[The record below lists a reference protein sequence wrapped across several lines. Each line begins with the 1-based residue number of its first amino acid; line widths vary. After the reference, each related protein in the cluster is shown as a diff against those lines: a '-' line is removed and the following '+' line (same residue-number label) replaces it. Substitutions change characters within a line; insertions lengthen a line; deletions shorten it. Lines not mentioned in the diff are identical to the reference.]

1 MFAKGTKIMYG
12 NTGVCEVMDYATPDL
27 PGMPRGTKYYVLRPL
42 FQSGTIYC
50 PVEQP
55 KVFMRPV
62 MSREEAE
69 ELVAL
74 IPTISVE
81 PFHTGRLQELSEHY
95 RSIIGTHSTTDL
107 VEIIKSVY
115 SKKREAEAAGRR
127 VSQMDDRY
135 MKLAEELL
143 HGELS
148 VALEIPKEEVR
159 EYIRKGG
166 KVAESA
172 EEPHH
177 KEKAPPSG
185 FPDRGIF
192 VWCRLC
198 DGKECIQGIQITVA
212 GIKDVIDCFLPK
224 GHPQPVAGVHSGK
237 QHIPF
242 RVIGSQAQCT
252 ARSGVLLLFK
262 ELQFTFAVR
271 QCLYRLFGSL
281 GG

>member
-69 ELVAL
+69 EL
-74 IPTISVE
+74 
-81 PFHTGRLQELSEHY
+81 QELSEHY

-148 VALEIPKEEVR
+148 VALEIPKDEVR
-159 EYIRKGG
+159 EYIRQRVKA
-166 KVAESA
+166 AEAA
-172 EEPHH
+172 E
-177 KEKAPPSG
+177 
-185 FPDRGIF
+185 
-192 VWCRLC
+192 
-198 DGKECIQGIQITVA
+198 
-212 GIKDVIDCFLPK
+212 
-224 GHPQPVAGVHSGK
+224 
-237 QHIPF
+237 
-242 RVIGSQAQCT
+242 
-252 ARSGVLLLFK
+252 
-262 ELQFTFAVR
+262 
-271 QCLYRLFGSL
+271 
-281 GG
+281 

>member
-95 RSIIGTHSTTDL
+95 RSIIGTHSTPTSWRSSNRFTA
-107 VEIIKSVY
+107 K
-115 SKKREAEAAGRR
+115 
-127 VSQMDDRY
+127 
-135 MKLAEELL
+135 
-143 HGELS
+143 
-148 VALEIPKEEVR
+148 
-159 EYIRKGG
+159 
-166 KVAESA
+166 
-172 EEPHH
+172 
-177 KEKAPPSG
+177 
-185 FPDRGIF
+185 
-192 VWCRLC
+192 
-198 DGKECIQGIQITVA
+198 
-212 GIKDVIDCFLPK
+212 
-224 GHPQPVAGVHSGK
+224 SGK
-237 QHIPF
+237 PKPPAAASA
-242 RVIGSQAQCT
+242 RWMT
-252 ARSGVLLLFK
+252 AI
-262 ELQFTFAVR
+262 
-271 QCLYRLFGSL
+271 
-281 GG
+281 

>member
-95 RSIIGTHSTTDL
+95 RSII
-107 VEIIKSVY
+107 KSVY

-148 VALEIPKEEVR
+148 VALEIPKDEVR
-159 EYIRKGG
+159 EYIRQRVKA
-166 KVAESA
+166 AEAA
-172 EEPHH
+172 E
-177 KEKAPPSG
+177 
-185 FPDRGIF
+185 
-192 VWCRLC
+192 
-198 DGKECIQGIQITVA
+198 
-212 GIKDVIDCFLPK
+212 
-224 GHPQPVAGVHSGK
+224 
-237 QHIPF
+237 
-242 RVIGSQAQCT
+242 
-252 ARSGVLLLFK
+252 
-262 ELQFTFAVR
+262 
-271 QCLYRLFGSL
+271 
-281 GG
+281 

>member
-135 MKLAEELL
+135 MKLRR
-143 HGELS
+143 S
-148 VALEIPKEEVR
+148 CCMV
-159 EYIRKGG
+159 
-166 KVAESA
+166 S
-172 EEPHH
+172 
-177 KEKAPPSG
+177 
-185 FPDRGIF
+185 
-192 VWCRLC
+192 CRLRWTSPRTKSRTIFIAGWPKPKPPV
-198 DGKECIQGIQITVA
+198 DPRKRPGPVGSGRIFAQFFSQG
-212 GIKDVIDCFLPK
+212 
-224 GHPQPVAGVHSGK
+224 
-237 QHIPF
+237 
-242 RVIGSQAQCT
+242 
-252 ARSGVLLLFK
+252 
-262 ELQFTFAVR
+262 
-271 QCLYRLFGSL
+271 
-281 GG
+281 

>member
-115 SKKREAEAAGRR
+115 SKKRVPTISVEPFHTGRLQELSEHYRSIIGTHSTTDLVEIIKSVYSKKREAEAAGRR

-148 VALEIPKEEVR
+148 VALDIPKDEVKD
-159 EYIRKGG
+159 YIHRR
-166 KVAESA
+166 VAEA
-172 EEPHH
+172 E
-177 KEKAPPSG
+177 A
-185 FPDRGIF
+185 
-192 VWCRLC
+192 
-198 DGKECIQGIQITVA
+198 A
-212 GIKDVIDCFLPK
+212 G
-224 GHPQPVAGVHSGK
+224 
-237 QHIPF
+237 
-242 RVIGSQAQCT
+242 
-252 ARSGVLLLFK
+252 
-262 ELQFTFAVR
+262 
-271 QCLYRLFGSL
+271 
-281 GG
+281 

>member
-81 PFHTGRLQELSEHY
+81 PSHTGRLQELSEHY

-148 VALEIPKEEVR
+148 VALDIPKDEVKD
-159 EYIRKGG
+159 YIHRR
-166 KVAESA
+166 VAEA
-172 EEPHH
+172 E
-177 KEKAPPSG
+177 A
-185 FPDRGIF
+185 
-192 VWCRLC
+192 
-198 DGKECIQGIQITVA
+198 A
-212 GIKDVIDCFLPK
+212 G
-224 GHPQPVAGVHSGK
+224 
-237 QHIPF
+237 
-242 RVIGSQAQCT
+242 
-252 ARSGVLLLFK
+252 
-262 ELQFTFAVR
+262 
-271 QCLYRLFGSL
+271 
-281 GG
+281 

>member
-148 VALEIPKEEVR
+148 NCPAYGTCGLWKAFLRYIVCRIPLLWAHGR
-159 EYIRKGG
+159 IYPL
-166 KVAESA
+166 KVLKRRWEQA
-172 EEPHH
+172 
-177 KEKAPPSG
+177 
-185 FPDRGIF
+185 
-192 VWCRLC
+192 V
-198 DGKECIQGIQITVA
+198 IQ
-212 GIKDVIDCFLPK
+212 P
-224 GHPQPVAGVHSGK
+224 
-237 QHIPF
+237 
-242 RVIGSQAQCT
+242 
-252 ARSGVLLLFK
+252 LL
-262 ELQFTFAVR
+262 
-271 QCLYRLFGSL
+271 
-281 GG
+281 

>member
-62 MSREEAE
+62 MNLEEAE

-81 PFHTGRLQELSEHY
+81 PFRTGRLQELSEHY
-95 RSIIGTHSTTDL
+95 RSILGTHSTVDL

-115 SKKREAEAAGRR
+115 HKKKEAAAAGRR
-127 VSQMDDRY
+127 VSQLDDRY

-148 VALEIPKEEVR
+148 VALEIPRDEVR
-159 EYIRKGG
+159 EYIRQRVKA
-166 KVAESA
+166 AEAA
-172 EEPHH
+172 E
-177 KEKAPPSG
+177 
-185 FPDRGIF
+185 
-192 VWCRLC
+192 
-198 DGKECIQGIQITVA
+198 
-212 GIKDVIDCFLPK
+212 
-224 GHPQPVAGVHSGK
+224 
-237 QHIPF
+237 
-242 RVIGSQAQCT
+242 
-252 ARSGVLLLFK
+252 
-262 ELQFTFAVR
+262 
-271 QCLYRLFGSL
+271 
-281 GG
+281 

>member
-12 NTGVCEVMDYATPDL
+12 NTGVCEVMDYTTPNL

-42 FQSGTIYC
+42 FQNGTIYC

-115 SKKREAEAAGRR
+115 HKKREAEAAGRR
-127 VSQMDDRY
+127 VSQLDDRY

-148 VALEIPKEEVR
+148 VALDIPKDEVKD
-159 EYIRKGG
+159 YIHRR
-166 KVAESA
+166 VAEA
-172 EEPHH
+172 EAAE
-177 KEKAPPSG
+177 
-185 FPDRGIF
+185 
-192 VWCRLC
+192 
-198 DGKECIQGIQITVA
+198 
-212 GIKDVIDCFLPK
+212 
-224 GHPQPVAGVHSGK
+224 
-237 QHIPF
+237 
-242 RVIGSQAQCT
+242 
-252 ARSGVLLLFK
+252 
-262 ELQFTFAVR
+262 
-271 QCLYRLFGSL
+271 
-281 GG
+281 

>member
-55 KVFMRPV
+55 K
-62 MSREEAE
+62 AE

-148 VALEIPKEEVR
+148 VALEIPKDEVR
-159 EYIRKGG
+159 EYIRQRVKA
-166 KVAESA
+166 AEAA
-172 EEPHH
+172 E
-177 KEKAPPSG
+177 
-185 FPDRGIF
+185 
-192 VWCRLC
+192 
-198 DGKECIQGIQITVA
+198 
-212 GIKDVIDCFLPK
+212 
-224 GHPQPVAGVHSGK
+224 
-237 QHIPF
+237 
-242 RVIGSQAQCT
+242 
-252 ARSGVLLLFK
+252 
-262 ELQFTFAVR
+262 
-271 QCLYRLFGSL
+271 
-281 GG
+281 